1 MTGTRLAVIIAA
13 PTDSG
18 RGIDVRTATGYAP
31 NMAILFTSVL
41 WGTLWIPMREMNE
54 AGLGGPAAT
63 TVSFLLGL
71 LVVLP
76 LGLAKA
82 RRILTGGWDMWIGG
96 FFVAVS
102 IALFAEG
109 VVRGQVARVMLL
121 FYLTPVWSTI
131 LGRLMLGAPITR
143 RRLAT
148 IALGLTGMAV
158 ILGGEAG
165 LPVPRSVADWMGLGS
180 GLLWA
185 VAAVYVNRSASRPLF
200 DRIFVPLVF
209 LAPAYYLLTVVP
221 GARDSLG
228 IEGVLVGNAAVMLAL
243 LALVWI
249 VPIVGLTIF
258 GAGLLDPGR
267 VAILLMFEIVVG
279 LGSVALL
286 LDEPV
291 GLREV
296 AGAVLIGAAILA
308 EFVAKPAVRA
318 TAPPITGR

>member
-1 MTGTRLAVIIAA
+1 MRMAA
-13 PTDSG
+13 G
-18 RGIDVRTATGYAP
+18 LAP
-31 NMAILFTSVL
+31 NVAILITSVL

-54 AGLGGPAAT
+54 AGLSGPAAT
-63 TVSFLLGL
+63 TVSFLLGFL
-71 LVVLP
+71 ILLP
-76 LGLAKA
+76 LGLARA
-82 RRILTGGWDMWIGG
+82 RRILAGGWAMWIGG
-96 FFVAVS
+96 FLAAVS

-121 FYLTPVWSTI
+121 FYLTPVWSTL
-131 LGRLMLGAPITR
+131 LGRLMLGEPITR

-165 LPVPRSVADWMGLGS
+165 LPLPRSAADWMGLGA

-185 VAAVYVNRSASRPLF
+185 VAAVYVNRSASRLLF

-209 LAPAYYLLTVVP
+209 LAPAYYLLTLVP

-228 IEGVLVGNAAVMLAL
+228 VEGVLVDNAAVMLVV

-249 VPIVGLTIF
+249 LPIVVLIIF

-286 LDEPV
+286 LDELV

-296 AGAVLIGAAILA
+296 TGALLIGAAILA
-308 EFVAKPAVRA
+308 EFVAKPAARA
-318 TAPPITGR
+318 AAPPITKR